1 MAKNGY
7 SFTNGK
13 YDPVKQ
19 INVVPEQEKSNA
31 RILASEEQWLADMNA
46 RDDALVEK
54 TRSEWESVTNLTSKG
69 TDWLKQ
75 KNEKDKKDKLQ
86 SGAALAIKIPA
97 SKEDIQALV
106 AQEDGLHDAHLK
118 ISEIADRIEE
128 ETGSFE
134 LAEEFRNLSGWEQ
147 YAYVKS
153 SLQRA
158 AGTYTDFKNERRETI
173 TLKDKKTG
181 NDITYD
187 NANEAQ
193 RKGLDSKMRHEF
205 SEQFIG
211 VNEKLLAAT
220 VAPEVLKVDNA
231 EIVEARNER
240 NTEAKAFK
248 KDKELRSIEEL
259 ITTDSEQSLN
269 DVNKWLARNEGTY
282 GRSGAR
288 LAFRTRVVDLVKSG
302 KLSYV
307 EAKALVEQ
315 KFFHDG
321 DKKEVTLE
329 KFKEFEGF
337 ADELKAANTDYR
349 KTKLDDDKYEVE
361 ANAESLLEEI
371 NKSGTELSLEQKRK
385 YLKKRKKEFPNVP
398 LNEMENQFLYG
409 YRDDDVMRQELM
421 QKAESFGGIT
431 EEDLKRASPKLRI
444 EMKQGGYLVAGVEQ
458 EIANMGQVPEAAR
471 KQLTDLVSNSS
482 KATGALDAK
491 PTQYYALLDAS
502 EDVFIATYNDAIR
515 NGVEPD
521 RAIKEAQSAVILKH
535 GEINSAG
542 VSWIDENSKF
552 VATTREKGYERKLVN
567 AKRNLDPENAGYATR
582 LLEAPQEQQDEL
594 SRWAANG
601 GKGQVPYYYRAIC
614 KGTNILPRELAWA
627 QAKINGYE
635 GQWDEA
641 EAVKEFKVPKSLVTL
656 FLNNSPTKNGK
667 KRFSHDVETLT
678 NDNNNEEEVHP
689 YEENEDID

>member
-1 MAKNGY
+1 MAQNGY
-7 SFTNGK
+7 SFTPGK
-13 YDPVKQ
+13 YQTTKQ
-19 INVVPEQEKSNA
+19 TDVVPEQEKSNA
-31 RILASEEQWLADMNA
+31 KILASEENFLQEMND

-54 TRSEWESVTNLTSKG
+54 TRSDWESLSNLSSSVAG
-69 TDWLKQ
+69 WIQ
-75 KNEKDKKDKLQ
+75 KKAEKDKKDKLQ
-86 SGAALAIKIPA
+86 AGAALAMKIPA
-97 SKEDIQALV
+97 TKDDINALV
-106 AQEDGLHDAHLK
+106 AQEDGLHDSHLK
-118 ISEIADRIEE
+118 ISKIADRIEE

-147 YAYVKS
+147 YAYVKA

-173 TLKDKKTG
+173 TLRDKETQT
-181 NDITYD
+181 DITYN

-193 RKGLDSKMRHEF
+193 RRGLDSKMRHEF

-211 VNEKLLAAT
+211 VNEKLIAAT
-220 VAPEVLKVDNA
+220 VAPEVLRVDEA

-240 NTEAKAFK
+240 NAEAKAFK
-248 KDKELRSIEEL
+248 KKKELDGIAEI

-269 DVNKWLARNEGTY
+269 DVNKWLERNEGTY

-315 KFFHDG
+315 KFYHDG

-329 KFKEFEGF
+329 KFKEFKGF

-361 ANAESLLEEI
+361 ANSEALLREI
-371 NKSGTELSLEQKRK
+371 NESGTELSLEQKKK
-385 YLKKRKKEFPNVP
+385 YMKQRRKEFPNVP
-398 LNEMENQFLYG
+398 FNETEFQFLYG
-409 YRDDDVMRQELM
+409 YKDDDVMRQDLM
-421 QKAESFGGIT
+421 IKNEEFSGIT
-431 EEDLKRASPKLRI
+431 EEDLKHASPKLRK
-444 EMKQGGYLVAGVEQ
+444 EMRDGGYLVASDGQKISNLNQISQ
-458 EIANMGQVPEAAR
+458 ER
-471 KQLTDLVSNSS
+471 KKRVVDMVAFSS
-482 KATGALDAK
+482 TATGALDAK
-491 PTQYYALLDAS
+491 PISYYSLMDAT
-502 EDVFIATYNDAIR
+502 EDIYIRTYNSAMDQGLSPEQAHGQAYDAIKLAHD
-515 NGVEPD
+515 NGEWIDQSSTYTSPN
-521 RAIKEAQSAVILKH
+521 KTTEYETKLESAV
-535 GEINSAG
+535 
-542 VSWIDENSKF
+542 
-552 VATTREKGYERKLVN
+552 RY
-567 AKRNLDPENAGYATR
+567 LDPENVGYATR
-582 LLEAPQEQQDEL
+582 LLPAPQEQRDEL
-594 SRWAANG
+594 SRWASDG

-614 KGTNILPRELAWA
+614 KGTNILPRELAWK
-627 QAKINGYE
+627 QAAMLPQGYE

-641 EAVKEFKVPKSLVTL
+641 EAFKEFKVPKSLVTL

-678 NDNNNEEEVHP
+678 NDNNEEEVHP

>member
-19 INVVPEQEKSNA
+19 IDVVPEQEKSNA

-54 TRSEWESVTNLTSKG
+54 TRSEWESITNLTSKG
-69 TDWLKQ
+69 ADWLKQ

-173 TLKDKKTG
+173 TLKDKKT
-181 NDITYD
+181 NNVITYD

-193 RKGLDSKMRHEF
+193 RRGLDSKMRHEF

-231 EIVEARNER
+231 EIVEARKER
-240 NTEAKAFK
+240 NTNAKQFK

-337 ADELKAANTDYR
+337 ADELKAANTEYR

-371 NKSGTELSLEQKRK
+371 NKSGTELSLEQKQK
-385 YLKKRKKEFPNVP
+385 YLKKRKKDFPNVP

-409 YRDDDVMRQELM
+409 YRDDEVVRQELM
-421 QKAESFGGIT
+421 QKVESFKGIT
-431 EEDLKRASPKLRI
+431 EEDLKHASPKLRK
-444 EMKQGGYLVAGVEQ
+444 EMRDGGYLVAGVEQ
-458 EIANMGQVPEAAR
+458 QITNLNQVPQSEKKR
-471 KQLTDLVSNSS
+471 LDDLVSQSAKS
-482 KATGALDAK
+482 TGSLEAK
-491 PTQYYALLDAS
+491 NLQYYALMDAS
-502 EDVFIATYNDAIR
+502 EDVYIKTYNDAIVA
-515 NGVEPD
+515 GVDPATAHEQ
-521 RAIKEAQSAVILKH
+521 AYSAVVLKH
-535 GEINSAG
+535 TEAG
-542 VSWIDENSKF
+542 GAWVDENSQF
-552 VATTREKGYERKLVN
+552 QPTTRDQGYERRLVN
-567 AKRNLDPENAGYATR
+567 AKRNLDPENAGYATK
-582 LLEAPQEQQDEL
+582 LLEAPVEQKDEL

-614 KGTNILPRELAWA
+614 KGTNILPRELAWK
-627 QAKINGYE
+627 QAKILGYE
-635 GQWDEA
+635 GQWDET
-641 EAVKEFKVPKSLVTL
+641 EALKEFKIPKSLVTL

>member
-1 MAKNGY
+1 MAQNGY
-7 SFTNGK
+7 SFTTGK
-13 YDPVKQ
+13 YQTTKQ
-19 INVVPEQEKSNA
+19 TDVVAEQEKSNA
-31 RILASEEQWLADMNA
+31 RILASEENFLQEMND

-54 TRSEWESVTNLTSKG
+54 TRSDWESLSSLSSSVAGWIQEKA
-69 TDWLKQ
+69 
-75 KNEKDKKDKLQ
+75 EKDKKEKLQ
-86 SGAALAIKIPA
+86 AGAALAMKIPA
-97 SKEDIQALV
+97 TKDDINALV

-118 ISEIADRIEE
+118 ISQIADRIEE

-147 YAYVKS
+147 YAYVKA

-173 TLKDKKTG
+173 TLRDKETQT
-181 NDITYD
+181 DITYD

-193 RKGLDSKMRHEF
+193 RRGLDSKMRHEF

-211 VNEKLLAAT
+211 VNEKLIAAT
-220 VAPEVLKVDNA
+220 VAPEVLKVDEQ

-240 NTEAKAFK
+240 NTLAKQFK
-248 KDKELRSIEEL
+248 KDKELRSIEDI

-269 DVNKWLARNEGTY
+269 DVNKWLSRNEGTY

-315 KFFHDG
+315 KFYHEG

-361 ANAESLLEEI
+361 ANSEALLNEI
-371 NKSGTELSLEQKRK
+371 NESGTELSLEQKKK
-385 YLKKRKKEFPNVP
+385 YLKQRRKEFPNVP
-398 LNEMENQFLYG
+398 LNEMESQFLYG
-409 YRDDDVMRQELM
+409 YKDDDVMRQDLM
-421 QKAESFGGIT
+421 QKIESFKGIT
-431 EEDLKRASPKLRI
+431 EEDLKHASPKLRK
-444 EMKQGGYLVAGVEQ
+444 EMRDGGYLVAGVEQ
-458 EIANMGQVPEAAR
+458 QITNLNQVPDSDR
-471 KQLTDLVSNSS
+471 KRLTDLVSQSAKS
-482 KATGALDAK
+482 TGSLEAK
-491 PTQYYALLDAS
+491 NLQYYALMDAS
-502 EDVFIATYNDAIR
+502 EDVYIKTYNDAIVA
-515 NGVEPD
+515 GVDPSTAHEQ
-521 RAIKEAQSAVILKH
+521 AYSAVVLKH
-535 GEINSAG
+535 TEAG
-542 VSWIDENSKF
+542 GAWVDENSQF
-552 VATTREKGYERKLVN
+552 QPTTRDQGYERRLVN

-582 LLEAPQEQQDEL
+582 LLEAPQEQKDEL
-594 SRWAANG
+594 SRWAAGG

-614 KGTNILPRELAWA
+614 KGTNILPRELAWK
-627 QAKINGYE
+627 QAAMLPGGYE

-641 EAVKEFKVPKSLVTL
+641 EAFKEFKIPKSLVTL

-667 KRFSHDVETLT
+667 KRFSTDVETLT